1 MVMMV
6 MVMVM
11 MVVMMMEKR
20 PSVLV
25 ERPLLGDL
33 VRTHTTDSSPR
44 HSRREHLKTVS
55 RTHSTERTDPASVAL
70 GFCFALLRRCPR
82 EKFGA
87 GFCPACVTVARFS
100 PSCAL

>member
-1 MVMMV
+1 MVV
-6 MVMVM
+6 VM
-11 MVVMMMEKR
+11 MVVVMMEKR

-25 ERPLLGDL
+25 ERPLRGDL
-33 VRTHTTDSSPR
+33 RSGQDSSPR

-100 PSCAL
+100 PCCAL